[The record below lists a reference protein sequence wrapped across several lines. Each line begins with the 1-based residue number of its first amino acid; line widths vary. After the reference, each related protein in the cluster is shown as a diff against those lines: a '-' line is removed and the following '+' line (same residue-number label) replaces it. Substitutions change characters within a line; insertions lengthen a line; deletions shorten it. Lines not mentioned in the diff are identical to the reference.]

1 MKYLVLLLTI
11 MICTTSFAQKVQK
24 AVIKTE
30 IDCDHCKECET
41 CGQLFAKSM
50 YKISGLKTYEIDAV
64 KNEIT
69 VFYNSKKTDINSLR
83 NSISKLGYR
92 ADEVPADPMAY
103 ASLDGCCKK

>member
-1 MKYLVLLLTI
+1 MKYLVLLFTV
-11 MICTTSFAQKVQK
+11 MICSTSLAQNVQK

-30 IDCDHCKECET
+30 IDCDHCKACET

-50 YKISGLKTYEIDAV
+50 YKISGLKTYEIDAD

-69 VFYNSKKTDINSLR
+69 VIYNIKKTDINTIK

-92 ADEVPADPMAY
+92 ADDVAADPIGY